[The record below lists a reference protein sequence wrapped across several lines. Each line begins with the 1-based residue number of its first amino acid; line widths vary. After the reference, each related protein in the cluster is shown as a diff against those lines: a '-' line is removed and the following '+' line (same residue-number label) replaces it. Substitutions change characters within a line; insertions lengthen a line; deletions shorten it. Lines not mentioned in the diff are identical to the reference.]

1 MARPTLRGQ
10 PLDVV
15 ASVRLTRD
23 EADTLRA
30 KYGSTSKGLRVL
42 IDLHQGAPRCRIHT
56 FGPAESRPEGGLII
70 TTKEC
75 SVCGYISATSAV
87 A

>member
-15 ASVRLTRD
+15 ASVRLTQN

-30 KYGSTSKGLRVL
+30 KYGSTSKGLRALV
-42 IDLHQGAPRCRIHT
+42 DFQQGAQRCRVHT
-56 FGPAESRPEGGLII
+56 FGPAESHPEGGLII